1 MTDPMTPVDTTL
13 GTWSE
18 LFMLMAA
25 VVYMFVFIAFAW
37 DMASH
42 SKTLKEAERREE
54 RAEQRSEA
62 LVGAG
67 AGAGARSGS
76 SALTGSSGEV
86 DGAAEA
92 QWSTTS
98 RDERN
103 DSGSGSRAG
112 WRAQRS
118 SALEGQVAD
127 SSMSYA
133 DNDHRRPAARVAVVL
148 MVLAFVIHLAAV
160 IMRAIAANR
169 VPWSNMYEFSTTG
182 ALLIVAVYLVMLIIK
197 DLRFVGVLISGL
209 VTLMLTAATIAY
221 PTPVSPLQPALQSYW
236 LVIHVSIAVAAMGIF
251 AITFALAILQLI
263 QDRREKRILEGGPSG
278 WAFLKIVPSAQ
289 TLENFSY
296 RLNSVGFVF
305 WTFTLAAGA
314 IWARDAWG
322 RYWGWDPKE
331 VWTFVIWVVYA
342 AYLHA
347 RATRGWT
354 GRRSA
359 WLSIV
364 GFLCI
369 LFNYFVV
376 NTLFDGLHSYSGL

>member
-1 MTDPMTPVDTTL
+1 MSTVDTSL

-25 VVYMFVFIAFAW
+25 LVYMFVFIAFAW
-37 DMASH
+37 DMASQ
-42 SKTLKEAERREE
+42 SKTLREVNEWAAEPV
-54 RAEQRSEA
+54 AA
-62 LVGAG
+62 KTLAGVGGAG
-67 AGAGARSGS
+67 
-76 SALTGSSGEV
+76 
-86 DGAAEA
+86 
-92 QWSTTS
+92 S
-98 RDERN
+98 RDEHVESER
-103 DSGSGSRAG
+103 
-112 WRAQRS
+112 WRT
-118 SALEGQVAD
+118 SALSSDMGSHVAD
-127 SSMSYA
+127 SSMAYSGA
-133 DNDHRRPAARVAVVL
+133 SERRPAARVAVVL
-148 MVLAFVIHLAAV
+148 MVLAFVIHAAAV
-160 IMRAIAANR
+160 VMRSIAASR

-182 ALLIVAVYLVMLIIK
+182 ALLISAVYLIMLTLK
-197 DLRFVGVLISGL
+197 DLRFVGVLISGM
-209 VTLMLTAATIAY
+209 VTLMLTAATIVY

-251 AITFALAILQLI
+251 SITFTLAILQLI
-263 QDRREKRILEGGPSG
+263 QERREKSIAAGGSHG
-278 WAFLKIVPSAQ
+278 WAFMRLVPSAQ
-289 TLENFSY
+289 ALENFSY

-364 GFLCI
+364 GFACI

>member
-1 MTDPMTPVDTTL
+1 MTDPMTPVDTAL

-42 SKTLKEAERREE
+42 SKTLKKAEQWEAP
-54 RAEQRSEA
+54 AEQRSDA
-62 LVGAG
+62 LV
-67 AGAGARSGS
+67 GAGARSGS
-76 SALTGSSGEV
+76 TTVTASSRAGSP
-86 DGAAEA
+86 
-92 QWSTTS
+92 TS
-98 RDERN
+98 DADWGTSPRDERN
-103 DSGSGSRAG
+103 DAGSGSRGG

-118 SALEGQVAD
+118 SALDGQVAD
-127 SSMSYA
+127 SSMAYS
-133 DNDHRRPAARVAVVL
+133 DSDHRRPAARVAVVL
-148 MVLAFVIHLAAV
+148 MVLGFVIHLAAV

-182 ALLIVAVYLVMLIIK
+182 ALLIVAVYLVMLILK

-209 VTLMLTAATIAY
+209 VTLMLVAATIAY
-221 PTPVSPLQPALQSYW
+221 PMPVSPLQPALQSYW

-251 AITFALAILQLI
+251 AITFAMAILQLI

-296 RLNSVGFVF
+296 RINSVGFVF

>member
-1 MTDPMTPVDTTL
+1 MSTVNTTL

-25 VVYMFVFIAFAW
+25 LVYMFVFIAFAW

-42 SKTLKEAERREE
+42 SKTLREAERRE
-54 RAEQRSEA
+54 QRSEDRAEA

-67 AGAGARSGS
+67 SRAG
-76 SALTGSSGEV
+76 
-86 DGAAEA
+86 GAAGSAAAPGEGAA
-92 QWSTTS
+92 QDWATSS
-98 RDERN
+98 RDDRN
-103 DSGSGSRAG
+103 DAGSGSRAG
-112 WRAQRS
+112 WRSNGAK
-118 SALEGQVAD
+118 ALEGQVAD
-127 SSMSYA
+127 SSMAYA
-133 DNDHRRPAARVAVVL
+133 DNDHRRPAARIAVVL
-148 MVLAFVIHLAAV
+148 MVLAFAIHLAAV

-182 ALLIVAVYLVMLIIK
+182 ALLIVAVYLVMLAIK

-251 AITFALAILQLI
+251 AITFAMAILQLV

-364 GFLCI
+364 GFVCI

-376 NTLFDGLHSYSGL
+376 NTVFDGLHSYSGL

>member
-1 MTDPMTPVDTTL
+1 MTDPMTPVDTAL

-42 SKTLKEAERREE
+42 SKTLKKAEQWEAP
-54 RAEQRSEA
+54 AEQRSDA
-62 LVGAG
+62 LV
-67 AGAGARSGS
+67 GAGARSGS
-76 SALTGSSGEV
+76 TTVTASSRAGSPTSDADWGT
-86 DGAAEA
+86 
-92 QWSTTS
+92 SS

-103 DSGSGSRAG
+103 DSGSGSRGG

-118 SALEGQVAD
+118 SALDGQVAD
-127 SSMSYA
+127 SSMAYS
-133 DNDHRRPAARVAVVL
+133 DSDHRRPAARVAVVL
-148 MVLAFVIHLAAV
+148 MVLGFVIHLAAV

-182 ALLIVAVYLVMLIIK
+182 ALLIVAVYLVMLAIK

-209 VTLMLTAATIAY
+209 VTLMLVAATIAY
-221 PTPVSPLQPALQSYW
+221 PMPVSPLQPALQSYW

-251 AITFALAILQLI
+251 AITFAMAILQLI

-296 RLNSVGFVF
+296 RINSVGFVF

>member
-1 MTDPMTPVDTTL
+1 MTDPMTPVDTAL

-42 SKTLKEAERREE
+42 SKTLKKAEQWEAP
-54 RAEQRSEA
+54 AEQRSDA

-67 AGAGARSGS
+67 AR
-76 SALTGSSGEV
+76 TGSTAVTAPAGEESQASET
-86 DGAAEA
+86 DWGT
-92 QWSTTS
+92 SS

-103 DSGSGSRAG
+103 DAGSGSRGG

-127 SSMSYA
+127 SSMTYS
-133 DNDHRRPAARVAVVL
+133 DSDHRRPAARVAVVL
-148 MVLAFVIHLAAV
+148 MVLGFVIHLAAV

-182 ALLIVAVYLVMLIIK
+182 ALLIVAVYLVMLIVK

-209 VTLMLTAATIAY
+209 VTLMLVAATIAY

-251 AITFALAILQLI
+251 AITFAMAILQLI

-296 RLNSVGFVF
+296 RINSVGFVF

>member
-1 MTDPMTPVDTTL
+1 
-13 GTWSE
+13 
-18 LFMLMAA
+18 MLLAA
-25 VVYMFVFIAFAW
+25 LVYMFVFIAFAW

-42 SKTLKEAERREE
+42 SKTLREAERQDQGTAGEK
-54 RAEQRSEA
+54 A
-62 LVGAG
+62 LVGA
-67 AGAGARSGS
+67 ATAA
-76 SALTGSSGEV
+76 SAQ
-86 DGAAEA
+86 GAAEERGSVA
-92 QWSTTS
+92 

-112 WRAQRS
+112 WRSTSAE
-118 SALEGQVAD
+118 ALEGQVAGATMAYSD
-127 SSMSYA
+127 Q
-133 DNDHRRPAARVAVVL
+133 DHRRPAARVAVVL
-148 MVLAFVIHLAAV
+148 MVLAFAIHLAAV
-160 IMRAIAANR
+160 VMRAIAANR

-182 ALLIVAVYLVMLIIK
+182 ALLISAVYLVMLTIK

-209 VTLMLTAATIAY
+209 VTLMLIAATIAY

-236 LVIHVSIAVAAMGIF
+236 LVIHVSIAVASMGIF
-251 AITFALAILQLI
+251 AITFAMAILQLV
-263 QDRREKRILEGGPSG
+263 QDRRERRILAGGPSG

-289 TLENFSY
+289 SLENFSY

-364 GFLCI
+364 GFICI

-376 NTLFDGLHSYSGL
+376 NTVFDGLHSYSGL